1 MVCEID
7 GDVQGNLTELQ
18 NAILGTES
26 VEQFLHE
33 MATLAARL
41 ITGGLSCGMTMQPNG
56 RARTVACSD
65 DLAARAD
72 EAQYKIDD
80 GPCLHAM
87 RDGHMVRIDDTAD
100 MARWPAFEKQAASL
114 GIRSCLAFPLN
125 ANGKSIGA
133 LNLYARTVSAFGA
146 AEMRRAEKFAENAS
160 GALALALRLA
170 SYAALNTQL
179 RSSLASRAIIDQA
192 IGVIMATERCTQ
204 ARAFEIL
211 RKVSQNSNV
220 KLRDL
225 ASSILASVSGED
237 PQPSSPF
244 EDS

>member
-1 MVCEID
+1 MVGEID
-7 GDVQGNLTELQ
+7 GDVQENLIELQ

-33 MATLAARL
+33 MATLAAGL
-41 ITGGLSCGMTMQPNG
+41 ITGGLSCGMTLRPKG
-56 RARTVACSD
+56 RAVTVACSD

-72 EAQYKIDD
+72 EVQYQIGD

-100 MARWPAFEKQAASL
+100 MARWPAFEEQAASL

-125 ANGKSIGA
+125 ANGESIGA
-133 LNLYARTVSAFGA
+133 LNLYARAVSAFGVT
-146 AEMRRAEKFAENAS
+146 ETQRAEKFAENAS

-179 RSSLASRAIIDQA
+179 RSSLASRSIIDQA
-192 IGVIMATERCTQ
+192 IGVIMAREYCTQ

-211 RKVSQNSNV
+211 RNVSQNNNI

-225 ASSILASVSGED
+225 ASSILASVSGEA
-237 PQPSSPF
+237 PQPASPF